1 VHVTERSE
9 AINQHSAETTE
20 TTATPLTL
28 LTPDEVAAFHRDG
41 FLVVSAL
48 TSAAEIVRLQAIYDQ
63 LFDGRKAFSAGDR
76 LELAGIDGEGHET
89 LPQILNPEKYA
100 PELLHIKARE
110 HALAIARHLLGPD
123 TERMGDH
130 AIRKPGR
137 HGAATPWHQ
146 DEAYW
151 DPALEY
157 DALSIWM
164 PLQEATIENG
174 CMQFVAGSHRAD
186 VLPHR
191 HISEDPSVEALEY
204 DGDLA
209 DLPVTAC
216 PLAPGG
222 ATVHG
227 SRTLHYTGP
236 NLSDSPRRA
245 YIMGFGRPAR
255 RRVQPRDFS
264 WHRPGPH
271 ES

>member
-1 VHVTERSE
+1 M
-9 AINQHSAETTE
+9 TE
-20 TTATPLTL
+20 TTATSLAP

-41 FLVVSAL
+41 FLVVPAL
-48 TSAAEIVRLQAIYDQ
+48 TSAEEITCLQAIYDQ
-63 LFDGRKAFSAGDR
+63 LFAGERDFAAGDR
-76 LELAGIDGEGHET
+76 LELAGIDDDGHET
-89 LPQILNPEKYA
+89 LPQIISPEKYA
-100 PELLHIKARE
+100 PELLHIQARE
-110 HALAIARHLLGPD
+110 RALAIARQLLGPD

-130 AIRKPGR
+130 AILKPGG

-157 DALSIWM
+157 DALSFWM
-164 PLQEATIENG
+164 PLQEATVENG
-174 CMQFVAGSHRAD
+174 CMQFVPGSHRSD

-191 HISEDPSVEALEY
+191 HISDNPRVEALEY
-204 DGDLA
+204 DGDIA
-209 DLPVTAC
+209 DLPVTVC

-236 NLSDSPRRA
+236 NLSDAPRRA
-245 YIMGFGRPAR
+245 YIMGFGRPVR
-255 RRVQPRDFS
+255 QRPEPRDFS
-264 WHRPGPH
+264 WQRPGPH

>member
-1 VHVTERSE
+1 M
-9 AINQHSAETTE
+9 TE
-20 TTATPLTL
+20 TTSTPLAP

-41 FLVVSAL
+41 FLVVTAL
-48 TSAAEIVRLQAIYDQ
+48 TSAEEIIRLQAIYDQ
-63 LFDGRKAFSAGDR
+63 LFAARKDFAAGDR
-76 LELAGIDGEGHET
+76 LELAGIDDDGHET
-89 LPQILNPEKYA
+89 LPQVLSPEKYA
-100 PELLHIKARE
+100 PELQHIQARE
-110 HALAIARHLLGPD
+110 RALAIARQLLGPD

-130 AIRKPGR
+130 AILKPGR

-157 DALSIWM
+157 DALSFWM
-164 PLQEATIENG
+164 PLQEATVENG
-174 CMQFVAGSHRAD
+174 CMQFVPGSHRDD

-191 HISEDPSVEALEY
+191 HISDDPSVEALEY
-204 DGDLA
+204 DGDIA

-216 PLAPGG
+216 PLAFGG

-236 NLSDSPRRA
+236 NRSDSPRRA

-255 RRVQPRDFS
+255 RRAEPRDFY
-264 WHRPGPH
+264 WQRPGPH
-271 ES
+271 GS